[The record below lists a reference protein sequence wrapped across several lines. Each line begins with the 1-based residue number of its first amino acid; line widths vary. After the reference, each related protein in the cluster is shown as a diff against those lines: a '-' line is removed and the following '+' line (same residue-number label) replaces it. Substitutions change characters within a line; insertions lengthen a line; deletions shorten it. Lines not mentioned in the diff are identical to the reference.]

1 MAGVIDLTGRCQNSQ
16 HRLFSEHGRQQRYTD
31 VDVLALSHTD
41 TEMTVLRQ
49 TALSNIEVRHDLDSR
64 DQRLVHTAL
73 QRYIIDDRAVD
84 THAHARAALKRL
96 DMHIARAGA
105 DGTVKQAVE
114 QLDDRRFRITAFAFF
129 DLQHLHITL
138 CKVLVGGLCRLLRAD
153 LGVIVANRALQRT
166 HFTQADDHLT
176 AGQLAH
182 FLKGKVVERIV
193 RHDLEALVR
202 KADRKQVLL
211 FRQLARNHADSGQ
224 IDLHLSDAHDLQSQT
239 GSQCLDHLRLGDKAQ
254 LDQDLTDSLFTV
266 LLLVGERLLHLLLR
280 DVIALH
286 QHFADT
292 QIGFHASA
300 SLSLTHI

>member
-1 MAGVIDLTGRCQNSQ
+1 M
-16 HRLFSEHGRQQRYTD
+16 
-31 VDVLALSHTD
+31 
-41 TEMTVLRQ
+41 
-49 TALSNIEVRHDLDSR
+49 
-64 DQRLVHTAL
+64 HTAL

-96 DMHIARAGA
+96 DMHVTCTGA
-105 DGTVKQAVE
+105 DGTVEQAVE
-114 QLDDRRFRITAFAFF
+114 QLDDRRFRIAAFALFY
-129 DLQHLHITL
+129 LQHLHIVL
-138 CKVLVGGLCRLLRAD
+138 CKVLVGGLCRLLCTD
-153 LGVIVANRALQRT
+153 LGVIVTDCALQRT
-166 HFTQADDHLT
+166 HFAQADDHLT

-239 GSQCLDHLRLGDKAQ
+239 GSQCLEHLRLGDKAQ

-300 SLSLTHI
+300 SLSLTHM

>member
-1 MAGVIDLTGRCQNSQ
+1 MPPA
-16 HRLFSEHGRQQRYTD
+16 
-31 VDVLALSHTD
+31 
-41 TEMTVLRQ
+41 
-49 TALSNIEVRHDLDSR
+49 
-64 DQRLVHTAL
+64 VH
-73 QRYIIDDRAVD
+73 
-84 THAHARAALKRL
+84 
-96 DMHIARAGA
+96 
-105 DGTVKQAVE
+105 
-114 QLDDRRFRITAFAFF
+114 
-129 DLQHLHITL
+129 
-138 CKVLVGGLCRLLRAD
+138 
-153 LGVIVANRALQRT
+153 RALQRT

-182 FLKGKVVERIV
+182 FLKGKVVQRIV

-211 FRQLARNHADSGQ
+211 FRQLAWNHADSGQ
-224 IDLHLSDAHDLQSQT
+224 IDLHLSDAHNFQSQT
-239 GSQCLDHLRLGDKAQ
+239 GSQRLDHLRLGDKAQ

-292 QIGFHASA
+292 QISFHASA